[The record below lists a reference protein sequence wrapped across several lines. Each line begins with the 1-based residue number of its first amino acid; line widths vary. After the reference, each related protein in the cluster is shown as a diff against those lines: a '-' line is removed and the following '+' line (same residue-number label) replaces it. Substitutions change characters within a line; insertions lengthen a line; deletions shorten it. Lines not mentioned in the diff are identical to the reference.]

1 MVSVACGVQ
10 HKMMFDL
17 LGSPDASELR
27 RVVKTPRLQSL
38 HSFINTY
45 ACIRA
50 SPITRYDDFRYFS
63 IMVGA
68 D

>member
-27 RVVKTPRLQSL
+27 RVVKTSRLQSL
-38 HSFINTY
+38 HSFINTLCVY
-45 ACIRA
+45 KSLPYHQVRRLSLLFHHGRC
-50 SPITRYDDFRYFS
+50 
-63 IMVGA
+63 
-68 D
+68 